1 MMCLSAED
9 TKLLEDMTELLS
21 SNSNYAQ
28 YRKNLGDS
36 EGFKIPIM

>member
-9 TKLLEDMTELLS
+9 LKLLGEMTDLLS

-28 YRKNLGDS
+28 YRKHFFES

>member
-1 MMCLSAED
+1 
-9 TKLLEDMTELLS
+9 MTDLLS

-28 YRKNLGDS
+28 YRKSLSES